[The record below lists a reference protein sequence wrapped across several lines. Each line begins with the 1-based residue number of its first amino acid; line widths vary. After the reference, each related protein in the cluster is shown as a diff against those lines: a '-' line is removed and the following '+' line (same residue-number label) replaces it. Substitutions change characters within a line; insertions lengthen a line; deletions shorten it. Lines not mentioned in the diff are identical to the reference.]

1 MPPLAQPIGGILAGQ
16 AVRHILS
23 ARRWADAWTEM
34 RRLLGGGYGSPPMD
48 VVPEARVFA
57 DFDGPAEEPPD
68 MDDLKAR
75 AGGAPSA
82 EDLLL
87 LALFGD
93 DAARLIEAL
102 RGRGAV
108 SDRNDALEPSEI
120 GAGGSES

>member
-1 MPPLAQPIGGILAGQ
+1 
-16 AVRHILS
+16 
-23 ARRWADAWTEM
+23 
-34 RRLLGGGYGSPPMD
+34 
-48 VVPEARVFA
+48 
-57 DFDGPAEEPPD
+57 

-75 AGGAPSA
+75 AGGAPSE

-108 SDRNDALEPSEI
+108 SDRDPTRSSRRSRS
-120 GAGGSES
+120 GSES

>member
-1 MPPLAQPIGGILAGQ
+1 
-16 AVRHILS
+16 
-23 ARRWADAWTEM
+23 
-34 RRLLGGGYGSPPMD
+34 
-48 VVPEARVFA
+48 
-57 DFDGPAEEPPD
+57 

-75 AGGAPSA
+75 AGGAPSE

-108 SDRNDALEPSEI
+108 SDRD
-120 GAGGSES
+120 